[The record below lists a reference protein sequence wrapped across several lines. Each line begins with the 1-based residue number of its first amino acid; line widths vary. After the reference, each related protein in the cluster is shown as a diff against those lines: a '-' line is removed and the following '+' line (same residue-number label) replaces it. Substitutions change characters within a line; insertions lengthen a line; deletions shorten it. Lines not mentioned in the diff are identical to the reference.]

1 MPSND
6 SFINANLMSA
16 HVLAKLLTSL
26 SNNEKEYNKFMRFKK
41 DPIPKH
47 FEDIALMS
55 YTHPNAACRICAYAD
70 NMRIRNDKNNDD
82 KINADKFIDRAKPPK
97 NYDNNGNY
105 NSANNNDNIISS
117 SKQQKTSNFVI

>member
-6 SFINANLMSA
+6 SFIDANLLSA
-16 HVLAKLLTSL
+16 HELAKLLTSL

-47 FEDIALMS
+47 FENIALMS

-70 NMRIRNDKNNDD
+70 NMRIKNDKNDD
-82 KINADKFIDRAKPPK
+82 KSNIDKFIDRAKPPK
-97 NYDNNGNY
+97 DYDNSGGNENNY
-105 NSANNNDNIISS
+105 IAESSNSQKNTKFII
-117 SKQQKTSNFVI
+117 